1 MWFHL
6 FQDHP
11 IASVNEVDFKLTY
24 IFINSQ
30 KSFVFL
36 KFLRWRIFTL
46 KFNESF
52 ENWMIVSMRW
62 VQILKINVLFAKIWL
77 KSNVLF
83 YFKSFSFV
91 CSCINE
97 IHIFCFPSKLS
108 FRFPF
113 HFVSHSVP
121 FSVPRFSKTQ
131 TFLRVPVDVAG
142 RNPGLVIT
150 GAGLEFP
157 VALLLLPQWHL
168 FPLSVGALGWWPYHN
183 CVTFSLLNV
192 ARNYKLLIT

>member
-1 MWFHL
+1 MCIR
-6 FQDHP
+6 DSR
-11 IASVNEVDFKLTY
+11 IASVNEVDFKFTH
-24 IFINSQ
+24 IFFSNSQ
-30 KSFVFL
+30 ASFVFL
-36 KFLRWRIFTL
+36 KWRIFPL

-52 ENWMIVSMRW
+52 ENWMIVNMRW

-121 FSVPRFSKTQ
+121 FSLPRFSKTQ

-150 GAGLEFP
+150 GAWISSGASATASVTPLPSFRWRFGL
-157 VALLLLPQWHL
+157 VT
-168 FPLSVGALGWWPYHN
+168 LS
-183 CVTFSLLNV
+183 
-192 ARNYKLLIT
+192 